1 MGRIR
6 SRAAMAASII
16 CFALLGPAAN
26 AAQEAKKLAGT
37 WGLVS
42 NVATDASGKKEEAYG
57 PTPKGQA
64 IFTSNGRYSIF
75 ISKPDL
81 PKFAANNRVKG
92 TADENKAVIGG
103 LIAHVGSYTVDE
115 KDKSFTLKV
124 EAASFPNWNGTSQ
137 RRPFSV
143 SGNELKWNTPQAS
156 AGGSN
161 DLVWKRI
168 K

>member
-6 SRAAMAASII
+6 SSAVTAASIF
-16 CFALLGPAAN
+16 CFALSSHAAS
-26 AAQEAKKLAGT
+26 AAQDAKKLAGT
-37 WGLVS
+37 WTLVS
-42 NVATDASGKKEEAYG
+42 NVSTDASGKKEEVYG
-57 PTPKGQA
+57 ANPKGQA

-81 PKFAANNRVKG
+81 PKFAANNRIKG

-137 RRPFSV
+137 KRPFSV
-143 SGNELKWNTPQAS
+143 SGDELKWHTPAAS

-161 DLVWKRI
+161 DLVWKRV